1 MDANFVSIETMLK
14 QDSVEK
20 ISQDSKASP
29 SNFKPLKPQV
39 TEHQPSNNENHTVA
53 EPRLSIIKEGN
64 RVKTIVLQCTCG
76 REYSLNCVYTVPP
89 A

>member
-1 MDANFVSIETMLK
+1 MDSNFVSIEKMLK

-20 ISQDSKASP
+20 LSQDSKGSSP
-29 SNFKPLKPQV
+29 NFKPLKPQE
-39 TEHQPSNNENHTVA
+39 TENQPSNTENHTVS

-64 RVKTIVLQCTCG
+64 RVKTIVLQCACG
-76 REYSLNCVYTVPP
+76 REYSLNCVYTIPP